1 MNTDVREIVHFSR
14 GCAHLPEQYR
24 TPQDC
29 LEQAPFTPE
38 VIELGSPCAHLRLQQ
53 EMTMI
58 ALLLYRTV
66 ADHLLPWATTL
77 ATRMLARSL
86 NVPEPLVHSTGDY
99 VVAQVTAFE
108 HSVGRSLC
116 PFRLA
121 RLLRAWWR
129 GLH

>member
-1 MNTDVREIVHFSR
+1 
-14 GCAHLPEQYR
+14 
-24 TPQDC
+24 
-29 LEQAPFTPE
+29 
-38 VIELGSPCAHLRLQQ
+38 
-53 EMTMI
+53 MI
-58 ALLLYRTV
+58 ALLLYRSL
-66 ADHLLPWATTL
+66 ADHLIPLVLSWTVTF

-86 NVPEPLVHSTGDY
+86 NMPEPLVHSTGDY

-108 HSVGRSLC
+108 HSLGRSLC

>member
-1 MNTDVREIVHFSR
+1 
-14 GCAHLPEQYR
+14 
-24 TPQDC
+24 
-29 LEQAPFTPE
+29 
-38 VIELGSPCAHLRLQQ
+38 
-53 EMTMI
+53 MI

-66 ADHLLPWATTL
+66 ADHVQPWATTL
-77 ATRMLARSL
+77 ATRLLARSL
-86 NVPEPLVHSTGDY
+86 NMPEPLVHSAGDY

-108 HSVGRSLC
+108 HSVARSLC

>member
-1 MNTDVREIVHFSR
+1 
-14 GCAHLPEQYR
+14 
-24 TPQDC
+24 
-29 LEQAPFTPE
+29 
-38 VIELGSPCAHLRLQQ
+38 
-53 EMTMI
+53 MI
-58 ALLLYRTV
+58 ALLLYRSL
-66 ADHLLPWATTL
+66 ADHLIPVVLSWAVTF

-86 NVPEPLVHSTGDY
+86 NMPEPLVHSTGDY
-99 VVAQVTAFE
+99 VVAQITAFE

>member
-1 MNTDVREIVHFSR
+1 
-14 GCAHLPEQYR
+14 
-24 TPQDC
+24 
-29 LEQAPFTPE
+29 
-38 VIELGSPCAHLRLQQ
+38 
-53 EMTMI
+53 MI
-58 ALLLYRTV
+58 ALLLYRIL
-66 ADHLLPWATTL
+66 ADHLVPRLLDWAMAF

-86 NVPEPLVHSTGDY
+86 NLPEPLVHSTGDY

-129 GLH
+129 GLC

>member
-1 MNTDVREIVHFSR
+1 
-14 GCAHLPEQYR
+14 
-24 TPQDC
+24 
-29 LEQAPFTPE
+29 
-38 VIELGSPCAHLRLQQ
+38 
-53 EMTMI
+53 MI

-66 ADHLLPWATTL
+66 VDHFFPWAIAL

-86 NVPEPLVHSTGDY
+86 NMPEPLVHSTGDY

-108 HSVGRSLC
+108 HSVGRS

-121 RLLRAWWR
+121 RLLRVWWR